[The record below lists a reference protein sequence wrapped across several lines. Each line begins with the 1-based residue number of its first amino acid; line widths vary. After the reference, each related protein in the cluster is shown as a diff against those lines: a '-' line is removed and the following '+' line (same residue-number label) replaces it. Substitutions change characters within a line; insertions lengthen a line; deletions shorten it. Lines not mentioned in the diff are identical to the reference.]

1 MDCNL
6 PNLLREVVA
15 LEIRI
20 TNYVGERLRTIR
32 KSKNYTQ
39 EQLGE
44 KVGLPQPYIG
54 GIERG
59 ERNISLDTLERILEA
74 LEIFPDEFFR
84 HYSEQ
89 YFSED
94 EQEKEKII
102 VALSELLSK
111 RSIRDIQMIQQLTN
125 NVLSTIDSY
134 FDDAKVKKYT
144 SDSNTRMK

>member
-1 MDCNL
+1 MNICNTLSNL

-15 LEIRI
+15 LGIRI
-20 TNYVGERLRTIR
+20 TEYVGEQVRIIR

-74 LEIFPDEFFR
+74 LEVSPGEFFR
-84 HYSEQ
+84 GYNDN
-89 YFSED
+89 YFSEN
-94 EQEKEKII
+94 EKAKETVLIN
-102 VALSELLSK
+102 LSELLSK
-111 RSIRDIQMIQQLTN
+111 RPIRDIEMIQHLTSD
-125 NVLSTIDSY
+125 VLATIDSH
-134 FDDAKVKKYT
+134 VKTEDEK
-144 SDSNTRMK
+144 K